1 MKRARFTAWPNLRF
15 LDAQTVR
22 WKWVPFGAKLLPK
35 LGQSEALVVSSCWY
49 KVGPISDPLGAY
61 LVCGVRVEHKTLPLS
76 RKREPEKRRGWDGFV
91 KIHCFRSNTL
101 KKWRVLSF
109 CENFRLCESLSFW
122 YVKISGGIVNL
133 NVMHL
138 CCSFY
143 FRVFSFLAKH
153 LQTVPPVFPHWG
165 FFFPSG
171 KHLFN
176 RRLLQPWSGGGGEEL
191 CGKKCNVFF
200 FWTHKVMEFLFLR
213 MIFVPFFIGWFLGES
228 AVCWYKGLDFMG
240 LITIFHHHLRD
251 MFFLNISFNHRFQA
265 NLS

>member
-101 KKWRVLSF
+101 KKWRVLSL

-122 YVKISGGIVNL
+122 YVKFSGGIVNL
-133 NVMHL
+133 NVMYL

-143 FRVFSFLAKH
+143 FRVCSFLAKH

-165 FFFPSG
+165 CFFFPSG

-176 RRLLQPWSGGGGEEL
+176 RRLL
-191 CGKKCNVFF
+191 
-200 FWTHKVMEFLFLR
+200 
-213 MIFVPFFIGWFLGES
+213 
-228 AVCWYKGLDFMG
+228 
-240 LITIFHHHLRD
+240 
-251 MFFLNISFNHRFQA
+251 
-265 NLS
+265 